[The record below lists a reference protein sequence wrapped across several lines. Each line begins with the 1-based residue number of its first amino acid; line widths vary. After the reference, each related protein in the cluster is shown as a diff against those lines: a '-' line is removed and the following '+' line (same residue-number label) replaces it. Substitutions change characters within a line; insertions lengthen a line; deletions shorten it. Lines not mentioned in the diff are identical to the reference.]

1 MRGLDAKGLASVVAL
16 AAWRQR
22 VAVEL
27 DRPLGQV
34 LNDKNLVE
42 LARLRP
48 RSVTELRGMKGLAPI
63 ARTRGDELH
72 AVLVAAKAE
81 DAPVIITSRAP
92 SLRAQRWSEILIAI
106 AQLVAEQIGVAG
118 RLLATR
124 SDAEEV
130 ARIVDE
136 QGLDA
141 AATLP
146 VFTTWRRE
154 VLGAVWSGWL
164 RGEVMLVGDVTAPH
178 GLRLLPR

>member
-1 MRGLDAKGLASVVAL
+1 M

-34 LNDKNLVE
+34 LNDKSLVD
-42 LARLRP
+42 LARTRP
-48 RSVTELRGMKGLAPI
+48 DSVAELRGTKGLAPL

-72 AVLVAAKAE
+72 AVLLAAKAE
-81 DAPVIITSRAP
+81 DAPSLTASRAP
-92 SLRAQRWSEILIAI
+92 SLRAQRWAEISIAI
-106 AQLVAEQIGVAG
+106 AQLVAEQIGVAA

-130 ARIVDE
+130 ARVVDE
-136 QGLDA
+136 RGLEA

-146 VFTTWRRE
+146 VFTTWRSE
-154 VLGAVWSGWL
+154 VLGTVWSGWL
-164 RGEVMLVGDVTAPH
+164 RGEVALVGDIDAPH
-178 GLRLLPR
+178 GLRLQPR